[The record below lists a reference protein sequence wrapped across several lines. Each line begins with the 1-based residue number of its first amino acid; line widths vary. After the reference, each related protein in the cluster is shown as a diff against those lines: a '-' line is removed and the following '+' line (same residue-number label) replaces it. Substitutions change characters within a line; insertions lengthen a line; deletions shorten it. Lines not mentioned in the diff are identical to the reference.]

1 MLSVARITVPCDRAH
16 AAETWMAQEFLL
28 HAMQRFPFW
37 RTAPV
42 VALERLEGH
51 LLEAIAALRAQKS
64 AVGALMPQLTS
75 EREALGHSFEKR
87 M

>member
-1 MLSVARITVPCDRAH
+1 
-16 AAETWMAQEFLL
+16 
-28 HAMQRFPFW
+28 
-37 RTAPV
+37 
-42 VALERLEGH
+42 